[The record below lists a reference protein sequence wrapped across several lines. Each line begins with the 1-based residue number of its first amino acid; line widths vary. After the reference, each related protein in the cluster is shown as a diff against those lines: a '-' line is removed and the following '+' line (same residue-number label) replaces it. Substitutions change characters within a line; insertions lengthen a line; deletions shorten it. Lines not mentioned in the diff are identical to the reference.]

1 MRIEKNKIVFSSI
14 LLTITLFIIAYAM
27 MVLDKGEEDKEL
39 LERTDIPKLEEQGN
53 EYRSRLEAVDK
64 IEDVRTSI
72 APDIYG
78 DGVLDS
84 PYENNTDLTQ
94 EEKQRIVD
102 SIYKQGRIKYRI
114 ESPKNSY
121 VPKEQPKNPIAK
133 TSIEANTKVSRSS
146 KELALE
152 HQLFFASVPQSILED
167 PIEDIGNIHVEVD
180 GDQVVRANGRLR
192 MRLLHPIRLDSI
204 NIPKNTL
211 IYGIVSFRPNRT
223 VLNISNIDHIPIELK
238 AFDLQDGLEG
248 IYVENSFRG
257 EVSKELAGDL
267 ANEINITGIPQ
278 IRGISKVLQRRNR
291 NIKVKV
297 ANNYRLLLKTD
308 LRTSKT
314 QNK

>member
-14 LLTITLFIIAYAM
+14 LLIITLFIIAYAM
-27 MVLDKGEEDKEL
+27 MVLDNGEEDKKL

-64 IEDVRTSI
+64 IEDARTSTP
-72 APDIYG
+72 PDIYG
-78 DGVLDS
+78 ERVLDS
-84 PYENNTDLTQ
+84 PNVTNTDLTQ
-94 EEKQRIVD
+94 AEKQRIVD

-121 VPKEQPKNPIAK
+121 VPKEQPKNQIAK
-133 TSIEANTKVSRSS
+133 TSKDPDVEESLSS

-152 HQLFFASVPQSILED
+152 HQLFFASVLKTIPERPVDGL
-167 PIEDIGNIHVEVD
+167 GNIHVEVD
-180 GDQVVRANGRLR
+180 GDQVVRANDRLR
-192 MRLLHPIRLDSI
+192 LRLLHPIQLDSL

-211 IYGIVSFRPNRT
+211 IYGIVSFKPNRT
-223 VLNISNIDHIPIELK
+223 VLNINNIDHIPIKLK

-248 IYVENSFRG
+248 IYVENNLKG

-267 ANEINITGIPQ
+267 ASDINITGIPQ
-278 IRGISKVLQRRNR
+278 IRGIGKVLQRRNR

-297 ANNYRLLLKTD
+297 TNNYRLILKTD
-308 LRTSKT
+308 RTTSKT